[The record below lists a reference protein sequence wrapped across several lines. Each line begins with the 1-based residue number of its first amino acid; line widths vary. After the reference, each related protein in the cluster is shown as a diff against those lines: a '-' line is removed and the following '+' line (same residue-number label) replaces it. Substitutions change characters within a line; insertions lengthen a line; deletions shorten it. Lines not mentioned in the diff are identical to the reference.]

1 MDPTITAL
9 VVAATS
15 LLGNLGILAKVT
27 ADKVKLTTDRAATA
41 AARDKDS
48 QELHDKVLQLE
59 FKSGQDKENI
69 GLLFSQVADSS
80 KQISL
85 LNTQLA
91 QVLTKMDSVI
101 ETLAELKKDFKEV
114 RE

>member
-9 VVAATS
+9 VVAATT
-15 LLGNLGILAKVT
+15 LLGNLGILAKVA

-41 AARDKDS
+41 AARDRDS

-59 FKSGQDKENI
+59 FNAGQAKDNI
-69 GLLFSQVADSS
+69 GLLFTKVEDSN

-85 LNTQLA
+85 LNTQVA

-101 ETLAELKKDFKEV
+101 EGLGELKKDFKEA

>member
-9 VVAATS
+9 IVAATS
-15 LLGNLGILAKVT
+15 LLGNLGILAKVA

-59 FKSGQDKENI
+59 FKSGQAKENI
-69 GLLFSQVADSS
+69 GLLFSDF
-80 KQISL
+80 
-85 LNTQLA
+85 
-91 QVLTKMDSVI
+91 SV
-101 ETLAELKKDFKEV
+101 EHAARPGAHEDGFSNRDPGRAEEGF
-114 RE
+114 

>member
-15 LLGNLGILAKVT
+15 LLGNLGILAKVA

-48 QELHDKVLQLE
+48 QDLHD
-59 FKSGQDKENI
+59 
-69 GLLFSQVADSS
+69 
-80 KQISL
+80 
-85 LNTQLA
+85 
-91 QVLTKMDSVI
+91 
-101 ETLAELKKDFKEV
+101 
-114 RE
+114 

>member
-1 MDPTITAL
+1 MDPVITAL
-9 VVAATS
+9 IVAATS
-15 LLGNLGILAKVT
+15 LLGNLGILAKVA

-59 FKSGQDKENI
+59 FRATQAKDNI
-69 GLLFSQVADSS
+69 GMLFEQVADSS

-101 ETLAELKKDFKEV
+101 ERLSELKKDFKEAK
-114 RE
+114 